1 MNFFGVGGFEF
12 LLILFVALFFLGPKN
27 LIFGIRKM
35 RLFYTQLKKQRD
47 ELISIVTEAV
57 EIEELKK
64 LDSLDDIK
72 NDIKNIESSAKLD
85 QIIDEV
91 NDPFDK
97 KNREKQS

>member
-12 LLILFVALFFLGPKN
+12 LLILFVALFFLVPKN

-97 KNREKQS
+97 KNKEKQS

>member
-1 MNFFGVGGFEF
+1 
-12 LLILFVALFFLGPKN
+12 
-27 LIFGIRKM
+27 M

-64 LDSLDDIK
+64 LDPVDDIK
-72 NDIKNIESSAKLD
+72 NDLKKIESSTKLD
-85 QIIDEV
+85 QIIDDV

-97 KNREKQS
+97 NNKEKQS

>member
-12 LLILFVALFFLGPKN
+12 LLIIFVALFFLGPKN

-35 RLFYTQLKKQRD
+35 RLLYTQLKKQRD

-64 LDSLDDIK
+64 LDPIDEIKKDIK
-72 NDIKNIESSAKLD
+72 KIESSTKLD
-85 QIIDEV
+85 QIIDEA
-91 NDPFDK
+91 NDPYGS
-97 KNREKQS
+97 KNKDE

>member
-12 LLILFVALFFLGPKN
+12 LLIIFVALFFLGPKN
-27 LIFGIRKM
+27 LIFGLRKM
-35 RLFYTQLKKQRD
+35 RLLYTQLKKQRD

-64 LDSLDDIK
+64 LDPINDIKDDIK
-72 NDIKNIESSAKLD
+72 KIESSAKLD

-91 NDPFDK
+91 NDPFGN
-97 KNREKQS
+97 KNENEKS

>member
-12 LLILFVALFFLGPKN
+12 LLIMFVALFFLGPKN
-27 LIFGIRKM
+27 LIFGLRKM
-35 RLFYTQLKKQRD
+35 RLLYTQLKKQRD

-64 LDSLDDIK
+64 LDPINDIKDDIK
-72 NDIKNIESSAKLD
+72 KIESSAKLD

-91 NDPFDK
+91 NDPFGN
-97 KNREKQS
+97 KNENEKS